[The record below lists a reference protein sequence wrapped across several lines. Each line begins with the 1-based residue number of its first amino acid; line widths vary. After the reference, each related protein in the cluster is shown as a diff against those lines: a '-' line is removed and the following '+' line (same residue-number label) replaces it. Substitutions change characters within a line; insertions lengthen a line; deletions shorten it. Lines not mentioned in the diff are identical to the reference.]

1 MVTLS
6 ISLFWETAKEAN
18 IPAAWPI
25 WITTGWSLVVPLT
38 RFETEIDFSI
48 TIKLLMFSGIKLPNG
63 TEYEGIG

>member
-1 MVTLS
+1 
-6 ISLFWETAKEAN
+6 
-18 IPAAWPI
+18 
-25 WITTGWSLVVPLT
+25 VVPLT